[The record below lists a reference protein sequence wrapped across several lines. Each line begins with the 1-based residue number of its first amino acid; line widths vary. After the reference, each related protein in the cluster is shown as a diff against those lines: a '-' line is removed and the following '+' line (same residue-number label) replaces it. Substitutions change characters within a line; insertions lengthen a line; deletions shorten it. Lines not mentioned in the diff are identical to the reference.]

1 MNGSPKERLAT
12 LVVRAAQSGKLKRA
26 VLSKSKDKSVA
37 KATLTPKVIGNR
49 LCLQLEKMCYADT
62 ADMAD
67 ASRGAPVQAKHE
79 NIFFDGGE
87 LSRLVEIFAGFMQI
101 NTVSSV
107 GGAVCEYK
115 CAKSGKEA
123 LIGEGKLL
131 SELDTGSNAPQK
143 LPLLGND
150 RKKNYILS
158 GEEEFFKLLGIS
170 DKNGRVHDKKQ
181 AKFRQIN
188 RFLELLRDTED
199 ALPSDDAHDLHICDL
214 CCGKSYLSFAVYYY
228 FTAIRKRKTVMIGVD
243 MKADVVDECNRIAR
257 TLGMDGLSFVA
268 ADITLY
274 EFGNDESGAPTDILP
289 YVDMV
294 ISLHACDTATD
305 MVLDKASK
313 WGAKVILSTPCCHH
327 ELNKKLNCP
336 ALGFIAEH
344 SMLRQKLCDAA
355 TDALRLE
362 LLRSRGYDVAAL
374 ELIDPEETPKNIL
387 LRGILKFSPDSTR
400 ARCAREEYEAA
411 RAFLLG
417 QEKNI

>member
-1 MNGSPKERLAT
+1 MTTLSPTERLAN
-12 LVVRAAQSGKLKRA
+12 LCIRAATCGILKRA
-26 VLSKSKDKSVA
+26 VLSKPADSKVTR
-37 KATLTPKVIGNR
+37 ATLTPKVIGKKP
-49 LCLQLEKMCYADT
+49 CLQLEKMCYADT

-67 ASRGAPVQAKHE
+67 ASRGAPILAKHE
-79 NIFFDGGE
+79 NIFFEGNE
-87 LSRLVEIFAGFMQI
+87 ISRLSEIFSEFMQI
-101 NTVSSV
+101 NIITQS
-107 GGAVCEYK
+107 GGSICEYK
-115 CAKSGKEA
+115 RSKNGKET
-123 LIGEGKLL
+123 LIGEAKLQ
-131 SELDTGSNAPQK
+131 SATDSNASAVQK

-170 DKNGRVHDKKQ
+170 DQSGRVHDKKR

-199 ALPSDDAHDLHICDL
+199 ALPKDDSHALHICDL

-228 FTAIRKRKTVMIGVD
+228 FTVIRKRKTIMIGVD

-274 EFGNDESGAPTDILP
+274 EFGNDENGNATDIP
-289 YVDMV
+289 SYVDMV

-305 MVLDKASK
+305 MVLDKASS

-336 ALGFIAEH
+336 ALDFIAEH

-355 TDALRLE
+355 TDALRLG
-362 LLRSRGYDVAAL
+362 LLRSRGYEVTAL
-374 ELIDPEETPKNIL
+374 ELIDPEETPKNVL
-387 LRGILKFSPDSTR
+387 LRGILKYSPDSAR
-400 ARCAREEYEAA
+400 AKRAYEEYLSA

-417 QEKNI
+417 EQNQ

>member
-1 MNGSPKERLAT
+1 MNNSPKQRLAE
-12 LVVRAAQSGKLKRA
+12 LVALAAKAGALKRV
-26 VLSKSKDKSVA
+26 VLSKSKDKVVVR
-37 KATLTPKVIGNR
+37 ATLTPKVINR
-49 LCLQLEKMCYADT
+49 RDCLQLEKMCYADISN
-62 ADMAD
+62 MAD
-67 ASRGAPVQAKHE
+67 SSKSAPILSKHE
-79 NIFFDGGE
+79 NIFIDGGE
-87 LSRLVEIFAGFMQI
+87 TERLHGIFDGFMQI
-101 NTVSSV
+101 NTVSLT

-115 CAKSGKEA
+115 CSKGGKET
-123 LIGEGKLL
+123 LIGEAKLRA
-131 SELDTGSNAPQK
+131 ELEGASDVPQK

-158 GEEEFFKLLGIS
+158 GEEEFFKLLGVS

-188 RFLELLRDTED
+188 RFIEMVRDTEA
-199 ALPSDDAHDLHICDL
+199 ALPKDEDHVLHICDL

-228 FTAIRKRKTVMIGVD
+228 FTVIRKRKTVMIGVD
-243 MKADVVDECNRIAR
+243 MKADVVDDCNRIAR
-257 TLGMDGLSFVA
+257 QLNMDGLSFVA

-274 EFGNDESGAPTDILP
+274 EFGNGEDGDPTDIPP

-305 MVLDKASK
+305 MVLDKASS

-327 ELNKKLNCP
+327 ELNKKLNCK
-336 ALGFIAEH
+336 ALGFIADH

-355 TDALRLE
+355 TDALRLC

-374 ELIDPEETPKNIL
+374 ELIDSEETPKNIL
-387 LRGILKFSPDSTR
+387 LRGILKYSPSSSR
-400 ARCAREEYEAA
+400 ALRALEEYNAA

-417 QEKNI
+417 EE